1 MFRLCMKPSSLLQF
15 YAFNAHLIW
24 TLIINERQQQQHAT
38 KYMTFWTLSIAF
50 VVCET
55 RNENKEDE
63 KKSKVTNYWIIT
75 FCCVCVSVIYCMD
88 LTRFCFFFSLCI
100 SWLKPMIFVQLP
112 HFYSYQL
119 CVFFFLVSFH
129 PVHFYLMHVIS
140 AIQCTLISF
149 NTDWRNNDDEWEKK
163 TNTHTRTQNTHPKRA
178 WSKRKRNSRFMSV
191 RNFCLSFFCYCYF
204 SFWMFSSRLW
214 IAIILRI
221 FHSVHFGRTRN
232 ALSNG
237 TTLFRL
243 KYLYVYWEMR
253 FIACVSFVE
262 LNALSRY
269 DNLES
274 WQSFLFIT
282 TNYRWPKKKE
292 WTEFLWA
299 NI

>member
-1 MFRLCMKPSSLLQF
+1 MKPSSLLQF

-163 TNTHTRTQNTHPKRA
+163 TNTHTHAHKTRI
-178 WSKRKRNSRFMSV
+178 RNVHEANEREIPVLCLCVTSV
-191 RNFCLSFFCYCYF
+191 FPFFVVVIFLSGCFPLGC
-204 SFWMFSSRLW
+204 
-214 IAIILRI
+214 
-221 FHSVHFGRTRN
+221 
-232 ALSNG
+232 
-237 TTLFRL
+237 
-243 KYLYVYWEMR
+243 
-253 FIACVSFVE
+253 E
-262 LNALSRY
+262 L
-269 DNLES
+269 
-274 WQSFLFIT
+274 QSFCEYFI
-282 TNYRWPKKKE
+282 RCISGEREMHWVMGLPC
-292 WTEFLWA
+292 LG
-299 NI
+299 